1 MSKFTMAYDKLGY
14 YQILEVLAN
23 SSEEEIRQ
31 KYRELAKR
39 WHPDHNP
46 DPEAI
51 EKFQKISAAFEV
63 LKDSRSRLRYMLLSF
78 IYDKSNF
85 PDMNALCLLRNM
97 HGQEDLNLRAFPLT
111 EVTGK
116 GLLHKSIYKIY
127 YCSQYETAGVINS
140 ITRHN
145 WIYGFLGVTALFAN
159 CSALIKNI
167 LRINNKKANLNLL
180 IHNALVY
187 EAEGKKEEAITLA
200 LLAEQYASKE
210 ITFYLK
216 QFTESLKDCKVL
228 STKKWNFKKFIYL
241 QLFYPFSVLMSCLL
255 VGGLFYL
262 KKAEQKNL
270 SQVNLK
276 TFVVFNNGEKAVS
289 DVAVAKIF
297 DVPVDVYDKQKLY
310 HITETTEARHG
321 ADADFDI
328 YKTVEVGTTVRV
340 TGYTVDQIWYRVMFD
355 NGEMAFIEKKKLK
368 QGIGNEIPLWSKIYK
383 EE

>member
-1 MSKFTMAYDKLGY
+1 MSKIVMDYDKLGY
-14 YQILEVLAN
+14 YQILEATAR

-46 DPEAI
+46 DPTAI
-51 EKFQKISAAFEV
+51 DKFQKISAAFEV
-63 LKDSRSRLRYMLLSF
+63 LKDSKSRLKYMLLSF
-78 IYDKSNF
+78 IYNKNNF

-116 GLLHKSIYKIY
+116 GLLHKSIYRVY
-127 YCSQYETAGVINS
+127 YCSQYEATGVIGN

-159 CSALIKNI
+159 CKALIKNI
-167 LRINNKKANLNLL
+167 LQINDTKANLNLL

-187 EAEGKKEEAITLA
+187 EAEGKREEAMTLA

-210 ITFYLK
+210 VTVYLK
-216 QFTESLKDCKVL
+216 QFINSLQGCNAL
-228 STKKWNFKKFIYL
+228 SVKKWDFKKLVYL
-241 QLFYPFSVLMSCLL
+241 QLFYPLIVLFVVLL
-255 VGGLFYL
+255 VGGVSYL
-262 KKAEQKNL
+262 KKVEQANSFKAN
-270 SQVNLK
+270 VK
-276 TFVVFNNGEKAVS
+276 EVVVFNNGEKAFS

-297 DVPVDVYDKQKLY
+297 DIPVDVSDKQKLY
-310 HITETTEARHG
+310 HVIEKTEARHG
-321 ADADFDI
+321 ADAGFDI
-328 YKTVEVGTTVRV
+328 YKTIEAGTTVRV
-340 TGYTVDQIWYRVMFD
+340 TGYTVDQNWYRVMFD
-355 NGEMAFIEKKKLK
+355 NGEMAFIEKKKLQ
-368 QGIGNEIPLWSKIYK
+368 QGIGKEIPLWSKIYK